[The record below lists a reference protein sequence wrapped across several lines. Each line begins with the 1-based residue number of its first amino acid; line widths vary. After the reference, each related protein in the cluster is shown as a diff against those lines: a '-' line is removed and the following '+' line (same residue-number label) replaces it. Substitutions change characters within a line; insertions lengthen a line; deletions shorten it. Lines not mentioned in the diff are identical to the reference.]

1 MEPAN
6 IPFCGPA
13 GFPAGILCFLFLHL
27 GRGGGEKDRSDPD
40 PAHSPCAAER
50 HGGGCGDCM
59 GECFREFDRSG
70 GWHLAD
76 ERREVMTPKRFFRGI
91 LALIFTFA
99 VVYIAVS
106 CSTGY
111 WGF

>member
-1 MEPAN
+1 MED
-6 IPFCGPA
+6 G
-13 GFPAGILCFLFLHL
+13 
-27 GRGGGEKDRSDPD
+27 SDLD
-40 PAHSPCAAER
+40 PTVGTCVAEC
-50 HGGGCGDCM
+50 HVCGCGDCV
-59 GECFREFDRSG
+59 GKYFGEFDRSG